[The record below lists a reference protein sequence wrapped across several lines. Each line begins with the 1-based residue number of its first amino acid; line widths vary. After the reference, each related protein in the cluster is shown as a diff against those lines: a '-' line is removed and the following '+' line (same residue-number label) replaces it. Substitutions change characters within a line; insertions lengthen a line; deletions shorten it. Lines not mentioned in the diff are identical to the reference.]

1 MLNDPQREQL
11 IQYRLDLAKQAADD
25 ASLLINNDR
34 YRAAVNRIY
43 YAMFYM
49 LTALALKYRFETSKH
64 KQLIG
69 WFNREFVKP
78 GKLPISYS
86 KYI

>member
-1 MLNDPQREQL
+1 MMLNDHQRRQFV
-11 IQYRLDLAKQAADD
+11 QYRLDLAKQTADD

-49 LTALALKYRFETSKH
+49 LTALALKYSGDDSR
-64 KQLIG
+64 
-69 WFNREFVKP
+69 
-78 GKLPISYS
+78 Y
-86 KYI
+86 